1 MDNFYEQLITAK
13 GAASYKIANIAF
25 YVLIGLAVLF
35 MGMSIIFS
43 IFYIVLAAGT
53 FFLKKRLYI
62 EYEYVFTNGEIDID
76 KILEMKKRTKAI
88 SFSIKDIELMAP
100 EGSDFIRD
108 FNNKPAKLLSLC
120 PKNTDKKIYIAM
132 LTSGMKRLQ
141 IRFIPDEKFISLC
154 YKYNPR
160 AVKKA

>member
-25 YVLIGLAVLF
+25 YVLLVLAAVF
-35 MGMSIIFS
+35 MAMNIVISM
-43 IFYIVLAAGT
+43 FYIVLAAVT
-53 FFLKKRLYI
+53 FFLKKQLYV
-62 EYEYVFTNGEIDID
+62 EYEYVFTNGEIDMD

-108 FNNKPAKLLSLC
+108 FKNKPAKVLSLH

-132 LTSGMKRLQ
+132 VTGGMKRVQL
-141 IRFIPDEKFISLC
+141 RFIPDEQFISLC

-160 AVKKA
+160 AVKRA